1 MKIIKLTE
9 KSVNKMYGIAEDIA
23 EAAEAFMECL
33 DKVDMGN
40 REEDWDQDEEDWDED
55 YSEEMETGHRR
66 GKGYRQGSGSSSMGN
81 RGGYGYRSGVTA
93 KRGDISARRG
103 VKGTGRYSRY

>member
-23 EAAEAFMECL
+23 DAAEAFMECL

-66 GKGYRQGSGSSSMGN
+66 GKGYRHGSGTHPMGS
-81 RGGYGYRSGVTA
+81 RGGYGNRSGVTA
-93 KRGDISARRG
+93 RHGDISARRG